1 MTASRQRYGS
11 LVSAIGAILLLV
23 AVFLPWY
30 GVSFT
35 AHGVA
40 LAQQAGASFAAQFG
54 NSALQEQ
61 LAAAHATLSSLVGE
75 ELVALSAHQ
84 LLHTINVVLLIAGGL
99 ACAVSLLSL
108 ADASAIAD
116 GGRALLLALGLLA
129 GALIAFRMLAPP
141 TPAGGLISLS
151 LREGAWLALLGSAA
165 VAGGALFSASSRA
178 AVGEASTAASQ
189 RAWAGLSGWTPE
201 G

>member
-1 MTASRQRYGS
+1 MASRQRYGS

-61 LAAAHATLSSLVGE
+61 L
-75 ELVALSAHQ
+75 
-84 LLHTINVVLLIAGGL
+84 GL
-99 ACAVSLLSL
+99 GTRDLEQP
-108 ADASAIAD
+108 
-116 GGRALLLALGLLA
+116 R
-129 GALIAFRMLAPP
+129 R
-141 TPAGGLISLS
+141 
-151 LREGAWLALLGSAA
+151 
-165 VAGGALFSASSRA
+165 
-178 AVGEASTAASQ
+178 
-189 RAWAGLSGWTPE
+189 
-201 G
+201 